1 MKIIVDGFGGDRAPI
16 DILKGCAKAVEEYYN
31 KYHVDI
37 IVTGNEKIIQ
47 EEAKKNNINL
57 DHIKI
62 INAPSI
68 LPVCEDPT
76 QILKKYSDSSM
87 AVGLSLLSKGEGDAF
102 ISAGSTG
109 GLIVGSSLIVKRIKN
124 IKRAALAT
132 IIPTNKNAYMLID
145 SGANHDCRP
154 EMLAQFALMGSV
166 YMNKV
171 LNINNP
177 RVGLLNIGTEE
188 NKGTQTQREAYNI
201 LKDSSLNFVG
211 NIEARE
217 IPFNIAD
224 VVVSDGFVGN
234 IVLKYTEGIAKFFMS
249 EIKNIINKN
258 ILTKLA
264 GSVIYGGLKS
274 FKNKLDYTE
283 YGGAILLGIK
293 KPVIKAHGS
302 SNDKAIKNAIKQAIK
317 IVQNK
322 TVQEI
327 SQGLDQYNLK
337 NNLEK

>member
-1 MKIIVDGFGGDRAPI
+1 MSLKIIVDGFGGDNAPV
-16 DILKGCAKAVEEYYN
+16 DILRGCEIASKEYGVN
-31 KYHVDI
+31 I
-37 IVTGNEKIIQ
+37 IITGNEKIIRN
-47 EEAKKNNINL
+47 EAQKNNINL
-57 DHIKI
+57 NNIEI
-62 INAPSI
+62 INSQSV

-87 AVGLSLLSKGEGDAF
+87 AVGLSLLSKDEGDAF

-132 IIPTNKNAYMLID
+132 IIPTNKNCYMLID
-145 SGANHDCRP
+145 SGANHECRP
-154 EMLAQFALMGSV
+154 DMLAQFALMGSV

-177 RVGLLNIGTEE
+177 KIGLLNIGVEE
-188 NKGTQTQREAYNI
+188 NKGTQTQKETYQI
-201 LKDSSLNFVG
+201 LKNSNLNFIG

-217 IPFNIAD
+217 VPFNIAD
-224 VVVSDGFVGN
+224 VIVSDGFVGN

-258 ILTKLA
+258 IFTKLV
-264 GSVIYGGLKS
+264 GSIIYSGLKS

-283 YGGAILLGIK
+283 HGGAILLGIK

-302 SNDKAIKNAIKQAIK
+302 SNPKAIKNAIKQAIN
-317 IVQNK
+317 IVNNQ
-322 TVQEI
+322 TIQEI
-327 SQGLDQYNLK
+327 SQGLKQYNLK
-337 NNLEK
+337 NN